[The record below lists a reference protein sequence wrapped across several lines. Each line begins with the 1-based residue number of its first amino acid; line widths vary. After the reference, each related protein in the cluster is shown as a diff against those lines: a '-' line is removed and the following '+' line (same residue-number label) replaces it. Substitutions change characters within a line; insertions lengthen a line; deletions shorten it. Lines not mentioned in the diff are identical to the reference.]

1 MRQLPT
7 LPTDYRSWLENVKS
21 LIRSTQ
27 IKAALS
33 VNQSLIRLYWELGK
47 MIDEKIKN
55 AHWGEGIV
63 DTIALDLKTEFPK
76 QSGFSRV
83 NVYYILRF
91 YRFYENASP
100 IVQQAVEQIPWGHN
114 ILIFSKAK
122 RFDAALFYLNE
133 TLKHNWS
140 RSVLDIQIDTKLH
153 ERNNTALNNFDKTL
167 DAPQAELAKETL
179 KDPYIFDF
187 LTFTPD
193 MHELDMEKQLFTKA

>member
-1 MRQLPT
+1 MRQLPP

-27 IKAALS
+27 IKAAIS

-63 DTIALDLKTEFPK
+63 TQISLDLKTEFPN
-76 QSGFSRV
+76 QSGFSRD
-83 NVYYILRF
+83 NLYLALRF
-91 YRFYENASP
+91 YRFYENAGS
-100 IVQQAVEQIPWGHN
+100 IVEQVVTQIPWGHN
-114 ILIFSKAK
+114 ILIFRKSQSLVI
-122 RFDAALFYLNE
+122 ALFYLNE

-179 KDPYIFDF
+179 KDPYIF
-187 LTFTPD
+187 T
-193 MHELDMEKQLFTKA
+193 